1 MAYYKNGKI
10 EIPNVSG
17 NIVITISA
25 RKSAEEILPI
35 VWLDGYHCTY
45 TVGSACAVGA
55 SANYYTTEL
64 IPVQYGKSYT
74 LNLSAAASSP
84 PRWVGVDSAGKVTE
98 TATFSAGS
106 KQFVWTPSQENTVG
120 LRFRGYHDSFGQVS
134 DTTVLVVN

>member
-1 MAYYKNGKI
+1 MAFYKKGKI

-17 NIVITISA
+17 NIVITITA
-25 RKSAEEILPI
+25 RKSAEDTLPI
-35 VWLDGYHCTY
+35 VWKDGYTVGY
-45 TVGSACAVGA
+45 TVGSACVVSEAAG
-55 SANYYTTEL
+55 YYTTEL

-84 PRWVGVDSAGKVTE
+84 PRWVGVDSSGKVTE

-120 LRFRGYHDSFGQVS
+120 LRFRGYHDSFGEVS
-134 DTTVLVVN
+134 NATVLVVN